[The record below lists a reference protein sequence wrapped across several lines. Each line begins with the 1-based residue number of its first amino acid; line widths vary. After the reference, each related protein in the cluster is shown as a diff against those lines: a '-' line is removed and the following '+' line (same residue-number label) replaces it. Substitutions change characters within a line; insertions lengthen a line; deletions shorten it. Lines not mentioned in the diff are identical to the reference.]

1 MNMDNLREFV
11 VKQIGV
17 YSKLKE
23 RTQEQQY
30 FQGMVDGL
38 QEVLTKI
45 DNENS
50 FF

>member
-1 MNMDNLREFV
+1 MDDVREFV
-11 VKQIGV
+11 VKQIGI

-45 DNENS
+45 DSSVNS
-50 FF
+50 F

>member
-1 MNMDNLREFV
+1 MNNLREYI

-38 QEVLTKI
+38 EEVLTKI
-45 DNENS
+45 DGDINS
-50 FF
+50 F

>member
-38 QEVLTKI
+38 HEVLTKI

>member
-1 MNMDNLREFV
+1 MNMDNLREYV
-11 VKQIGV
+11 VKQIGI

-38 QEVLTKI
+38 EEVLTKI
-45 DNENS
+45 DGGINS
-50 FF
+50 F

>member
-1 MNMDNLREFV
+1 MNDLREFV
-11 VKQIGV
+11 VKQIGI

-23 RTQEQQY
+23 KTQEQQY
-30 FQGMVDGL
+30 FQGLVDGL

-45 DNENS
+45 DNDKS

>member
-1 MNMDNLREFV
+1 MNDLREFV
-11 VKQIGV
+11 VKQIGI

-23 RTQEQQY
+23 KTQEQQY

-45 DNENS
+45 DNDKS

>member
-1 MNMDNLREFV
+1 MNDLREFV
-11 VKQIGV
+11 VKQIGI

-23 RTQEQQY
+23 KTQEQQY

-45 DNENS
+45 NNDKS

>member
-1 MNMDNLREFV
+1 MNDLREFV
-11 VKQIGV
+11 VKQIGI

-23 RTQEQQY
+23 KTQEQQY

-45 DNENS
+45 DNDKS
-50 FF
+50 FFY

>member
-1 MNMDNLREFV
+1 MNNLREYI
-11 VKQIGV
+11 VKQIGI

-38 QEVLTKI
+38 EEVLTKI
-45 DNENS
+45 DGDINP
-50 FF
+50 F

>member
-1 MNMDNLREFV
+1 MNDLREYI
-11 VKQIGV
+11 VKQIGI

>member
-1 MNMDNLREFV
+1 MNNLREYI
-11 VKQIGV
+11 VKQIGI

-38 QEVLTKI
+38 QEVLVKI
-45 DNENS
+45 DEDS